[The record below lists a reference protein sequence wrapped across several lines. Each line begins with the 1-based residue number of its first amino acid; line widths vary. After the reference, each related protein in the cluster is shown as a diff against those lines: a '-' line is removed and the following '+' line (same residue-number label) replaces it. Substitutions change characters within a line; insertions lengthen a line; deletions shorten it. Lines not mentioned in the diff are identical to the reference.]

1 MNTALIF
8 VIVIV
13 ALAIFVPA
21 IVIAVSDW
29 DYKRQLAG
37 TVPERKWDGDIASA
51 DSTDGIVNG
60 ENVMQNLERETNVAE
75 MKLKGGQ
82 NILGPM

>member
-21 IVIAVSDW
+21 IVIAISDW

-37 TVPERKWDGDIASA
+37 ATPERKWDGDIASA
-51 DSTDGIVNG
+51 DSADDIVNG
-60 ENVMQNLERETNVAE
+60 GNVMQSLEHETNVAE
-75 MKLKGGQ
+75 LKLKGGQ

>member
-37 TVPERKWDGDIASA
+37 TVPERSWDGDIASA

-82 NILGPM
+82 NVLGPM